1 MGAICLVLSLCM
13 AMFPK
18 TLPRTAQR
26 NLKTDAAEL
35 QNFVVQQE
43 KPKLSIDGVTCKPHF
58 K

>member
-26 NLKTDAAEL
+26 NLKTSSAERQSIL
-35 QNFVVQQE
+35 EQNE
-43 KPKLSIDGVTCKPHF
+43 MSKISIKGYNN
-58 K
+58 